1 MKTMLMLRSATMVL
15 SLGIGSAGAGDGDSA
30 VADTLFPEIPG
41 VVAQPAAQNAPLA
54 AAAQHGQAMETQV
67 SGSDRT
73 TWMFPPVGKYL
84 AQ

>member
-1 MKTMLMLRSATMVL
+1 VKTMLLLRSATMVL

-30 VADTLFPEIPG
+30 VANTLFTEIPG
-41 VVAQPAAQNAPLA
+41 VVGQPPAQNAPVVA
-54 AAAQHGQAMETQV
+54 TVQNGQAMENYV